1 MAAQV
6 VGRARDNAFARLPRG
21 IDGVLSGRRPRY
33 IQQLNPAPH
42 AGTEHRA
49 QQLDIAH
56 GIGMRSEVVGQVD
69 HAIELVGLVQVLQ
82 QLFPRSMRRRL
93 IAPRIVGSYNLNMIP
108 GKRLSAKVVV
118 NIRSV
123 ANNQH
128 LHGAPLP

>member
-1 MAAQV
+1 
-6 VGRARDNAFARLPRG
+6 
-21 IDGVLSGRRPRY
+21 
-33 IQQLNPAPH
+33 
-42 AGTEHRA
+42 
-49 QQLDIAH
+49 
-56 GIGMRSEVVGQVD
+56 MRSEVVGQVD

-93 IAPRIVGSYNLNMIP
+93 VAPRIVGSYNLNMIP

-128 LHGAPLP
+128 LHSAPLP